1 MAAFNGDI
9 TGTFNLKV
17 LPVVTWD
24 KKQQQKVMNDYDP
37 RDVATQF
44 PNRVLIDAERDEIFR
59 WCAENIESQYHY
71 DVIDFFS
78 KPHIRYMR
86 MCSFAKKE
94 DAMAF
99 KLTFT

>member
-1 MAAFNGDI
+1 MAAFGDS
-9 TGTFNLKV
+9 GTNVKV

-24 KKQQQKVMNDYDP
+24 KKQKQKRMNDYDP
-37 RDVATQF
+37 RNVATQF
-44 PNRVLIDAERDEIFR
+44 SNRVLVEADLEEVFQ
-59 WCAENIESQYHY
+59 WCVENIESRYHY

-86 MCSFAKKE
+86 MVSFAKKE

-99 KLTFT
+99 KLTFG